1 MKKVFLFVLAVVMAL
16 TFAGCGNS
24 VAQEEYDTLKANYDK
39 LEQDYNAQKDDLEN
53 LQSKVDSLVAEAV
66 ATPTPSPTPIPSPTS
81 SSTPESTIETTSTFY
96 DNFKS
101 RYNKFISEYNDANV
115 DGTPLKEIAVLD
127 EENDSFKPTSWI
139 GFDIYLEDS
148 GEFRNV
154 ILSAEGK
161 ATTKEPMNIM
171 TTIGA
176 MSAVAYAADA
186 DMTEEQRQDLAS
198 AIMQD
203 FLLDDFSLD
212 SVYETEINSYGYAFN
227 VKFGYICMECYAL

>member
-1 MKKVFLFVLAVVMAL
+1 MKRVFLCVLAVVMAL
-16 TFAGCGNS
+16 TFTGCGDS
-24 VAQEEYDTLKANYDK
+24 VSQEEYDTLKDNYDK
-39 LEQDYNAQKDDLEN
+39 LEQDYNAQKDELEN
-53 LQSKVDSLVAEAV
+53 LQSKVDSLVAEAA
-66 ATPTPSPTPIPSPTS
+66 ATPSPSPTPSPTPEP
-81 SSTPESTIETTSTFY
+81 TIEEVSTFY
-96 DNFKS
+96 DDFKS
-101 RYNKFISEYNDANV
+101 RYNKFVSEYNDANV
-115 DGTPLKEIAVLD
+115 DGTPLNEITVLD

-139 GFDIYLEDS
+139 GFDVYLEDS

-161 ATTKEPMNIM
+161 VTTKEPMNIM

-203 FLLDDFSLD
+203 FFLDDFSLD
-212 SVYETEINSYGYAFN
+212 SVYKTEINSCGYAFN